1 MESLNYHELKREAY
15 LMAIEKL
22 EEEYSHD
29 EKILKKLDIYKNKLN
44 NGNQQ
49 GISWVS
55 FEILIILAKYF
66 YISKHKK
73 CQ

>member
-1 MESLNYHELKREAY
+1 MPDIDLSRIISYYQFMDFINYQELKREAY
-15 LMAIEKL
+15 LMAIKKL

-49 GISWVS
+49 SIS
-55 FEILIILAKYF
+55 
-66 YISKHKK
+66 
-73 CQ
+73 

>member
-1 MESLNYHELKREAY
+1 MLDIDLNKKYDYNQFMESLNYQELKREAC

-44 NGNQQ
+44 NGN
-49 GISWVS
+49 
-55 FEILIILAKYF
+55 
-66 YISKHKK
+66 
-73 CQ
+73 